1 MFIGVRELDEFSS
14 DLRRTNAA
22 PTPGNFYKSCRYR
35 GSKLLTKSQFSTR
48 ESELLIT
55 NEHGENIPSEM
66 VWNIGKHLYFPAET
80 RPGIFIGVREPVRML
95 LEFSYIEYYN
105 ASSQVFQTFWPTS
118 VNPTS
123 GKCYLTL

>member
-55 NEHGENIPSEM
+55 NEHGENISSEM
-66 VWNIGKHLYFPAET
+66 IRNIGKRLHFSAKTFGQDPERSLACANWTNSLRIYVERMQRQLPV
-80 RPGIFIGVREPVRML
+80 IFTNRVDVTDRS
-95 LEFSYIEYYN
+95 F
-105 ASSQVFQTFWPTS
+105 
-118 VNPTS
+118 
-123 GKCYLTL
+123 

>member
-55 NEHGENIPSEM
+55 NEHGENISSEM
-66 VWNIGKHLYFPAET
+66 IRNIGKRLHFSAKTFGT
-80 RPGIFIGVREPVRML
+80 RFWTFIGVRELVRIL
-95 LEFSYIEYYN
+95 LEFTSNEYSAN
-105 ASSQVFQTFWPTS
+105 SR
-118 VNPTS
+118 
-123 GKCYLTL
+123 